1 MLRACVIDFGKGW
14 VKHFP
19 LAEFSYNNSYHASI
33 KAAPYEA
40 QTNRKDRPDASRGCN
55 AAQDRPKE
63 HALIR
68 RKRSVGVRIKRL
80 KRSRIP
86 LVKVRW
92 NSRRGPELTW
102 EREDSFK
109 QKYPQLFTNRASSST
124 TRLGLGALE
133 GPEELAPKEEIEG
146 VEGLGKEFAFPKAEP
161 IMPVWS
167 DILEWRIPMA
177 HKNNTTCIVGRLLV
191 AASSYYVWQERNN
204 MIRNKG
210 TRNVEQLGN
219 VILDV
224 VRLKLASIK
233 FRKKIR
239 VDKLLGS

>member
-1 MLRACVIDFGKGW
+1 M
-14 VKHFP
+14 
-19 LAEFSYNNSYHASI
+19 
-33 KAAPYEA
+33 
-40 QTNRKDRPDASRGCN
+40 
-55 AAQDRPKE
+55 
-63 HALIR
+63 
-68 RKRSVGVRIKRL
+68 KREIKRL

-92 NSRRGPELTW
+92 NSRRGPEFTW

-124 TRLGLGALE
+124 TRLGLGASE

-146 VEGLGKEFAFPKAEP
+146 VEGLGKDFAFPKAEP

-167 DILEWRIPMA
+167 DILEWCIPMA

-191 AASSYYVWQERNN
+191 SASSYYVWQERNN
-204 MIRNKG
+204 MIHNKG

-239 VDKLLGS
+239 VFKEGVSFDSVIYSLSIGVGSSWRSGRLVSEPSLPTPLVILLYDFEDDFEHPYHTVETSKSSCYVSISLTSRNS